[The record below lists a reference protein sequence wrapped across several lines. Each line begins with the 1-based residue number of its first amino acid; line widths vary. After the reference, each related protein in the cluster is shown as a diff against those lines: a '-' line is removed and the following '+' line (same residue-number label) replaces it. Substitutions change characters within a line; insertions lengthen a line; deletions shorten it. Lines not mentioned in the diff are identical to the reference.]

1 MSDKERNPY
10 IGART
15 FETDERD
22 LFFGRDREALD
33 LLSLVISERLV
44 LFYAQSGAG
53 KSSLVNTKL
62 IPGLIEEEEYRI
74 LPVGRVRRDE
84 GAASNANNIYIY
96 NLISSLSKRSID
108 ENVLSKLTLSDF
120 LAGLDFDGKEDYFY
134 NQNLP
139 QNLAEGEDGTT
150 WKYALIIDQFE
161 ELFTTHQE
169 EWEKREGFFRQ
180 LAQAMDDFPHLWVV
194 LVMREDYIAYLDPYA
209 YLLPG
214 RLRVRYYMQRLE
226 QNASAE
232 AV

>member
-84 GAASNANNIYIY
+84 GRQATQT
-96 NLISSLSKRSID
+96 ISTSI
-108 ENVLSKLTLSDF
+108 T
-120 LAGLDFDGKEDYFY
+120 
-134 NQNLP
+134 
-139 QNLAEGEDGTT
+139 
-150 WKYALIIDQFE
+150 
-161 ELFTTHQE
+161 
-169 EWEKREGFFRQ
+169 
-180 LAQAMDDFPHLWVV
+180 
-194 LVMREDYIAYLDPYA
+194 
-209 YLLPG
+209 
-214 RLRVRYYMQRLE
+214 
-226 QNASAE
+226 
-232 AV
+232 